1 MHLFLCAG
9 EPSGDLH
16 GANLVRALKAHNSSV
31 RVTGFGGPKMR
42 AAGAELLF
50 DLTSLAVMGFVRV
63 LKHLR
68 TFFRLARQ
76 AQDHWAGD
84 RPEAVVLIDYPGFN
98 FALAKRA
105 HAAGIPVYYFVPPQ
119 IWAWRTG
126 RVKKVRRWFDG
137 VLTALPFEDDWYRS
151 HGVATHYV
159 GHPYFDELAAQ
170 RPDAAFV
177 AAERAAGGPVVGLL
191 PGSRDQ
197 EVTANL
203 PLLVGAAARVAAERP
218 DARFRV
224 AAFNDAQAAV
234 CRAAFAGAGLPV
246 EVLVGRTPE
255 VIALATACVAVSGSV
270 GLELMGRHVPTVV
283 VYRMNQLMYRI
294 VRRLL
299 KVPFVSLVN
308 LLARAE
314 LYPEYKT
321 WTDDPRPI
329 TEHLLRWLND
339 PAARDAVVGRLR
351 ELTAREARPGACDRA
366 AVFLLAAAAARA
378 EARRAA

>member
-16 GANLVRALKAHNSSV
+16 GANLVCALKAHNPSV

-76 AQDHWAGD
+76 AQDHWAAD
-84 RPEAVVLIDYPGFN
+84 RPDAVVLIDYPGFN

-137 VLTALPFEDDWYRS
+137 VLTALPFEDEWYRS

-218 DARFRV
+218 DVRFRV

-234 CRAAFAGAGLPV
+234 CRAAFAGADLPA

-270 GLELMGRHVPTVV
+270 GLELMSRHVPTVV

-299 KVPFVSLVN
+299 RVPFVSLVN

-329 TEHLLRWLND
+329 TTHLLRWLND

-366 AVFLLAAAAARA
+366 AAFLLAAAAARA